1 MGCVGMTREPEQDT
15 RKLEGNLKAYTIYLL
30 GREGY
35 FWMPVFFLYFSAHLP
50 IAQVLLLEAVYYI
63 AVVLLE
69 VPSGWASDR
78 FGRRPTL
85 VLSSLAMFASYV
97 LFFHFPGDWG
107 VWAVA
112 QVLLAAGLALAS
124 GTDTSLLYDSLA
136 ALGRADEYGDREAKL
151 GRLSSFVMAAGA
163 LIGGA
168 SSLLDARWAYGVSA
182 LFITLSLGASVA
194 MVEPERAHRAQK
206 IRMQLLAC
214 ARLLRR
220 PAVGWLFFLGGVF
233 VMLSHVPYEFYQPY
247 IALEERMGG
256 DFTPLIS
263 GVHASLAMFLA
274 GWAAGASM
282 WFVRRSGT
290 RRVLIAGGL
299 LQVGMIGV
307 MGMFLHPVIV
317 LLLLARGVPSALTRA
332 PLRQALMPRIG
343 ESVRATFL
351 SLLSLFGRLL
361 FAGVL
366 ALLAFAIPDGVGE
379 SMWGVLSA
387 RLLLA
392 SGVGVL
398 AMVVMLLW
406 AGAIRGSW
414 EEDGK

>member
-1 MGCVGMTREPEQDT
+1 MTREPEQDA
-15 RKLEGNLKAYTIYLL
+15 RKLEGNLKAYTLYLL

-50 IAQVLLLEAVYYI
+50 MAEVLLLEAVYYI
-63 AVVLLE
+63 SVVALE

-85 VLSSLAMFASYV
+85 ILSSLAMLASYV
-97 LFFHFPGDWG
+97 LFFLFPGVWW
-107 VWAVA
+107 VWAIA

-124 GTDTSLLYDSLA
+124 GTDTSLLYDTLA
-136 ALGRADEYGDREAKL
+136 AMGREEEYGEREAKL
-151 GRLSSFVMAAGA
+151 GRLSSWVMALGA

-182 LFITLSLGASVA
+182 LFIALSLGASV
-194 MVEPERAHRAQK
+194 MMIEPERAQRAPR
-206 IRMQLLAC
+206 IRVQLLAC
-214 ARLLRR
+214 ARLMRR
-220 PAVGWLFFLGGVF
+220 PAIGWLFFIGGVF

-247 IALEERMGG
+247 IALEEHTGG

-263 GVHASLAMFLA
+263 GAHAAVAMFLA

-290 RRVLIAGGL
+290 RRVLLAGGV
-299 LQVGMIGV
+299 LQVGVICV
-307 MGMFLHPVIV
+307 MGMFLHPVIIA
-317 LLLLARGVPSALTRA
+317 LLLARGVPSALTRA
-332 PLRQALMPRIG
+332 PLRQALMPRLN

-361 FAGVL
+361 FAG
-366 ALLAFAIPDGVGE
+366 LLAALAFVVPDSTYSSE
-379 SMWGVLSA
+379 WGVLSH
-387 RLLLA
+387 RLMFA
-392 SGVGVL
+392 GGVGGVTML
-398 AMVVMLLW
+398 VAMGW
-406 AGAIRGSW
+406 AGLARSDW
-414 EEDGK
+414 SEK